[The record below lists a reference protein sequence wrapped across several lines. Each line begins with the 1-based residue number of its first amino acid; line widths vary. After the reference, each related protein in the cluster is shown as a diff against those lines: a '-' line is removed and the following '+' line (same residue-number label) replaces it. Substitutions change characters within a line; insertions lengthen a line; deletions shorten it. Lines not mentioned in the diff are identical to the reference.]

1 MSGNMSQPRVGV
13 ASRILALLG
22 VFDTTHRRLSLTEI
36 ARRAELPL
44 STVHRMVA
52 ELEGWGALSRQ
63 PCGGYVIGRRLWD
76 VGLLAPVPT
85 GLLEVASP
93 FLHDLYGA
101 TLATVHLAV
110 RDRLQALCVARLAG
124 HSSVP
129 VVSRVGSH
137 LPLHTTGVG
146 KVLLAHAPAD
156 IQREVLNQLTRI
168 TPHTVVHPG
177 TLAAQLTRVRRDGF
191 ATTVEEMTLG
201 ACSVAVPVFQDTDV
215 TAALGIVVPTLKRHH
230 PRLVAAL
237 QLAARGV
244 SRSLS

>member
-1 MSGNMSQPRVGV
+1 MAESMSQPRVGV

-22 VFDTTHRRLSLTEI
+22 VFDTTHRRLSLTEM
-36 ARRAELPL
+36 ACRAELPL

-76 VGLLAPVPT
+76 VGL
-85 GLLEVASP
+85 
-93 FLHDLYGA
+93 
-101 TLATVHLAV
+101 TVHLAV
-110 RDRLQALCVARLAG
+110 RDGLQALFLARLAG
-124 HSSVP
+124 HASVP
-129 VVSRVGSH
+129 VVSRIGSR

-146 KVLLAHAPAD
+146 KVLLAHSPAD
-156 IQREVLNQLTRI
+156 IQREVLNRLTRI
-168 TPHTVVHPG
+168 TPHTIAHPG

-201 ACSVAVPVFQDTDV
+201 ACSVAVPVFQDADV
-215 TAALGIVVPTLKRHH
+215 TAALGIVVPTLKRHR

-237 QLAARGV
+237 QLAAQGV
-244 SRSLS
+244 SRSLR